1 MSRKPE
7 ALWCLRIGERLF
19 ARVLGTYP
27 YEVEVNLRSGW
38 NRCTCPLGGD
48 CKHVRAALEAYRE
61 GNFVE
66 GEEWMA
72 FEPSSAVGVIASE
85 NPSRAMEIL
94 LRELELSLKTDESG
108 SRSAGIFWRA
118 IGLLKM
124 SNLIEFEEEKLRA
137 LFVEFRDTF
146 EGYPAVERI
155 GRELAS
161 LGLVPR
167 E

>member
-7 ALWCLRIGERLF
+7 TLWCLRIEERLF

-27 YEVEVNLRSGW
+27 YEVEVNLKNGW

-48 CKHVRAALEAYRE
+48 CKHVRAALEAYSE

-72 FEPSSAVGVIASE
+72 LEPSSAVGVIASK
-85 NPSRAMEIL
+85 NPSEAIKIL
-94 LRELELSLKTDESG
+94 LRELEISLKTDESG
-108 SRSAGIFWRA
+108 SRSAGIFWRIA
-118 IGLLKM
+118 DLLKTE
-124 SNLIEFEEEKLRA
+124 NLKEFEEEKLRA